1 MLGIVRQRS
10 DGDGLAP
17 QPGLA
22 QVDGLLDRARDA
34 GLEVELRTEGDP
46 QPLPPGL
53 DLAAY
58 RIVQEGLTNAVKHAG
73 PAHTRVLLRYA
84 PDRLDIEV
92 RDNGVGP
99 TALPADP
106 GHGLVGMRERV
117 ALYGGALDVGAAEGG
132 GFAVR
137 ARLPLDLAAR

>member
-1 MLGIVRQRS
+1 VS
-10 DGDGLAP
+10 
-17 QPGLA
+17 
-22 QVDGLLDRARDA
+22 
-34 GLEVELRTEGDP
+34 P

-73 PAHTRVLLRYA
+73 PAHARVLLRYA
-84 PDRLDIEV
+84 PDGLDIEV

-99 TALPADP
+99 TERPADP

-117 ALYGGALDVGAAEGG
+117 ALYGGALDVGAADGG